1 MGNRYLTNSLIVSFF
16 CFFTLY
22 SKGQDISL
30 LQVTK
35 TGLPIVYITTETGE
49 KPTFRIAYKDNPD
62 YIGNTITDEE
72 KLPGRVFIQ
81 YNGDTIFDS
90 HEYIKDS
97 LGMTIKVRGNTSAL
111 LSKKWPYKIKLQ
123 KKADMLC
130 RGNDSIYKDKNWIL
144 IRDENIRNMIGFKV
158 NELMGIQWTPAFKY
172 VNVVMN
178 GVYEGVYMLM
188 ESMNR
193 NVKCRI
199 DVDKNGFLGEFDPY
213 WWNENFYIPS
223 TLTWL
228 PWLYMNYTFKYPDAE
243 EITEDQ
249 IAYITEYLRK
259 TEESLTDGTYRDFID
274 VESFARWMLARD
286 ILGNSDGAGSNIYFT
301 KYDDTPDSKLKMAN
315 LWDLEGSMRNNNTWD
330 AVHKMGIF
338 YFHDLFDNENEEFIK
353 KYKKIWETE
362 SSTIFHEIL
371 TFLESYEQSEEAI
384 ALNKSID
391 LDNLRWDNDN
401 SPIPQCISDA
411 KAWFTDRKKWLSE
424 AIANIKTEE
433 EIIEHEKYN
442 IYYTLKGYQV
452 KPKKRGVYIRKGY
465 GGNTQKIIIIP

>member
-1 MGNRYLTNSLIVSFF
+1 MRYLTIVLLCISSLH
-16 CFFTLY
+16 CM
-22 SKGQDISL
+22 GNDIDSA
-30 LQVTK
+30 QVINA
-35 TGLPIVYITTETGE
+35 GLPVMYINTITGE
-49 KPTFRIAYKDNPD
+49 KPTFRIAYKENPD
-62 YIGNTITDEE
+62 YIGNSITDEE
-72 KLPGRVFIQ
+72 KLPGRIYIQ
-81 YNGDTIFDS
+81 YHGEMIFDS

-97 LGMTIKVRGNTSAL
+97 TGMTIKVRGNTSAL

-144 IRDENIRNMIGFKV
+144 IRDENIRNMIGFKI
-158 NELMGIQWTPAFKY
+158 NELMGMQWTPAYRY

-178 GVYEGVYMLM
+178 GTYEGVYMLM

-199 DVDKNGFLGEFDPY
+199 DVDKNGYIGEFDPY

-259 TEESLTDGTYRDFID
+259 TEESLSDGTYQDFID

-301 KYDDTPDSKLKMAN
+301 KYDDTPNSKLMMAN
-315 LWDLEGSMRNNNTWD
+315 LWDLEGCMRNKNTWD
-330 AVHKMGIF
+330 EVHKMGIF
-338 YFHDLFDNENEEFIK
+338 YFHDLFNNKNEDFII
-353 KYKKIWETE
+353 KYKNIWEAEAYTV
-362 SSTIFHEIL
+362 IQGIL
-371 TFLESYEQSEEAI
+371 SFLDSFEQSEEAI
-384 ALNKSID
+384 GLNKSIE
-391 LDNLRWDNDN
+391 LDNIRWNNDN
-401 SPIPQCISDA
+401 EPIQQCISDA
-411 KAWFTDRKKWLSE
+411 RTWFTDRGKWLSE
-424 AIANIKTEE
+424 AIANIKTED
-433 EIIEHEKYN
+433 EIQEHERHNTYYN
-442 IYYTLKGYQV
+442 LKGYQV

-465 GGNTQKIIIIP
+465 GGNTQKIIKIP